1 MAFLQTDLVE
11 IRACRLGRG
20 LFAMKDIPAHTVICS
35 ISGSLLSFA
44 ESIALGD
51 RESHAL
57 QIDKDKYILCDPPF
71 LYSNH
76 SCDPNCAITPDLL
89 YYTLHDIAANQE
101 LVWDYSTSMLE
112 RHWQMKCSCG
122 SACCRGIVTDFDLL
136 PQKLQQKYINM
147 NMALPFII
155 SNIGYQ
161 HDECEHRA

>member
-1 MAFLQTDLVE
+1 MAFLQKDLVE

-20 LFAMKDIPAHTVICS
+20 LFAMKDIPANTVICT
-35 ISGSLLSFA
+35 IGGPLLSFA
-44 ESIALGD
+44 ETIALGE

-57 QIDKDKYILCDPPF
+57 QIEKDSYILCDPPF

-76 SCDPNCAITPDLL
+76 SCDPNCAISPDLL
-89 YYTLHDIAANQE
+89 YYTLYDVAEGEE

-112 RHWQMKCSCG
+112 RHWQMKFACG
-122 SACCRGIVTDFDLL
+122 TGCCRGMITDFYLL
-136 PQKLQQKYINM
+136 PETVQQKYINM

-155 SNIGYQ
+155 HNTGYQ